1 MARSFKVGQGFKVR
15 PDRIQ
20 KNAPARADEAVAAE
34 PAGSA
39 EAVSGVAAVP
49 AGSADPAV
57 AAGLAGSEG
66 PAGSAGSKPVE
77 VYGDV
82 SVCRALR
89 IRRRVIAAA
98 RTKESR
104 GVDWDCVGLHAGMT
118 WEWIARKAVELNV
131 VPDFGKL
138 DPIVAGDGVA
148 SCILMA
154 VVPNPQRAIVDLAA
168 TGERRIVWVKDST
181 TMHLREIFDCFD
193 DHGVLSA
200 RADLNA
206 CVY

>member
-20 KNAPARADEAVAAE
+20 KNAPARVYEAVAAE

-39 EAVSGVAAVP
+39 EAVSGVAA
-49 AGSADPAV
+49 
-57 AAGLAGSEG
+57 G
-66 PAGSAGSKPVE
+66 PAGSAGGKPVE

>member
-20 KNAPARADEAVAAE
+20 KNAPARVDEAVAAE

-39 EAVSGVAAVP
+39 EAVSGVAAEP
-49 AGSADPAV
+49 AGSAEAVSGV
-57 AAGLAGSEG
+57 AAG
-66 PAGSAGSKPVE
+66 PAGSAGGKPVE

-118 WEWIARKAVELNV
+118 WDWIARKAVELHV